1 MIIINIYPCWIN
13 LLIKYPNLEY
23 LLTAAFLVN
32 SADDWFIYKLSIL
45 SIEQYIS
52 IDEAELGRLWIRVYF
67 VGSQNLSQAQHPKT
81 PNPNRKLIIK
91 TSKDKFVWDKAPA
104 SRIAVQLTYYGRF
117 MPLYWLLVSCQTK
130 VLYTCCIYHT

>member
-52 IDEAELGRLWIRVYF
+52 IDDAELGRLWIRVYF
-67 VGSQNLSQAQHPKT
+67 VGSQNSSQALNPKT
-81 PNPNRKLIIK
+81 PNPNSKLIIQN
-91 TSKDKFVWDKAPA
+91 SKNESIWDKSSD
-104 SRIAVQLTYYGRF
+104 SRML
-117 MPLYWLLVSCQTK
+117 
-130 VLYTCCIYHT
+130 